1 MGFFG
6 RLKNFISANS
16 FEQKEIIER
25 YKAEFRRYDDGH
37 LRQICRTALSYEV
50 KKAAVSVLRERGGR
64 VDE

>member
-37 LRQICRTALSYEV
+37 LRQICRTA
-50 KKAAVSVLRERGGR
+50 VSAQASGGSG
-64 VDE
+64 D